1 MANCILLTRDNC
13 SQAHEDMA
21 NYGLDACPVCGQELE
36 PAKKQAFLRLQYSEN
51 LTQCITCAIITHGGT
66 SDDC

>member
-36 PAKKQAFLRLQYSEN
+36 PAKKQAFSAPPVLGELDTVYNLRYN
-51 LTQCITCAIITHGGT
+51 NTRRNK
-66 SDDC
+66 